1 MYDSQ
6 QAMAESLLAMGPKDM
21 ERALAGMFRAQDMQ
35 AETLARLHL
44 LQARR
49 GVLDGARAVRS
60 R

>member
-1 MYDSQ
+1 
-6 QAMAESLLAMGPKDM
+6 MGPKDM